1 MKGLQF
7 SVAGVPT
14 RIEPLF
20 FVVMGLFGLA
30 GGRTGWLI
38 VEWLVVAGVSI
49 LVHEMG
55 HALAFRRFGAQPEI
69 VLHGFGGATTG
80 AAQPPKRSMAVS
92 AAGPAIGF
100 TVGFAVLLVA
110 RAVTPS
116 DSELLETVISDLVF
130 VNIVWG
136 VFNVLPILP
145 LDGGNIVAAF
155 FELTTGDT
163 THRAARVISVAAAA
177 ALAVA
182 GLALGQPYVAMV
194 AALFGAQNFR
204 SLSADRDEPAFRR
217 LNEASR
223 ELAQGRFREAADV
236 AREVAGGRPSPRVQT
251 LALELV
257 AWSHLAAGRPEDAEK
272 ALAPLGGGVSTS
284 QLVRSM
290 VELANGRPAPG
301 LARGFASSDDL
312 LSVAVASRLV
322 VAAGRLDQLRTDL
335 GAMSSDQ
342 AIAGLRALQLG
353 LHQGGRHTDSACT
366 GALLFEH
373 LPDPLVAYNT
383 ACSWAVAGA
392 PEEALAWLGKAVA
405 KGFRNTELLDGD
417 ANFDTLRTTDGFLA
431 LRAWMEA
438 GPAESDTSTDTGA
451 P

>member
-7 SVAGVPT
+7 TVAGVPT

-30 GGRTGWLI
+30 GGRTGWYI
-38 VEWLVVAGVSI
+38 AEWLLVAGVSI

-55 HALAFRRFGAQPEI
+55 HALTFRRFGASPEI

-80 AAQPPKRSMAVS
+80 AAQPPMRSMAVS
-92 AAGPAIGF
+92 AAGPA
-100 TVGFAVLLVA
+100 VGFVVGIAALLVA
-110 RAVTPS
+110 RAVTPT
-116 DSELLETVISDLVF
+116 DSELVEIVISDLVF

-136 VFNVLPILP
+136 VFNLLPILP

-155 FELTTGDT
+155 FEKATGDT
-163 THRAARVISVAAAA
+163 TQRVARIISVVTAV
-177 ALAVA
+177 ALALA

-194 AALFGAQNFR
+194 AGLFGAQNFR
-204 SLSADRDEPAFRR
+204 SLGADRDEPALRR
-217 LNEASR
+217 LAEAGR
-223 ELAQGRFREAADV
+223 ELAQGRFREAADL
-236 AREVAGGRPSPRVQT
+236 AREVAAGRPSPRVRT
-251 LALELV
+251 LAMELL
-257 AWSHLAAGRPEDAEK
+257 AWSHLAAGRPEEAER

-322 VAAGRLDQLRTDL
+322 VDAGHLDQLRTDL
-335 GAMSSDQ
+335 GAMPTDQ
-342 AIAGLRALQLG
+342 AVAGLRALQIG
-353 LHQGGRHTDSACT
+353 LHQGGCYTDSAHT
-366 GALLFEH
+366 GALLFDY
-373 LPDPLVAYNT
+373 LPEALVAYNT
-383 ACSWAVAGA
+383 ACSWSVAGDG
-392 PEEALAWLGKAVA
+392 EEALAWLGKAVS

-417 ANFDTLRTTDGFLA
+417 SNFDTLRDTDGFQA
-431 LRAWMEA
+431 LRTWMES
-438 GPAESDTSTDTGA
+438 GPAEEDTSSDTGTA
-451 P
+451 

>member
-1 MKGLQF
+1 VKGLQF

-14 RIEPLF
+14 RIDPLF
-20 FVVMGLFGLA
+20 FVVMGMFGLA
-30 GGRTGWLI
+30 GGREGWYIL
-38 VEWLVVAGVSI
+38 EWVVVAGVSI

-69 VLHGFGGATTG
+69 VLHGFGGVTTG

-92 AAGPAIGF
+92 VAGPAVGF
-100 TVGFAVLLVA
+100 AVGFAVLLAA
-110 RAVTPS
+110 RAVTPGDS
-116 DSELLETVISDLVF
+116 DLLEIVISDLVF

-136 VFNVLPILP
+136 VFNLLPILP

-155 FELTTGDT
+155 LEQATGDT
-163 THRAARVISVAAAA
+163 SQRAARIISVVTAA

-194 AALFGAQNFR
+194 ALLFGAQNLR
-204 SLSADRDEPAFRR
+204 SLGADRDQPAYRR
-217 LNEASR
+217 LGEAGR
-223 ELAQGRFREAADV
+223 ELAQGRFREAADL
-236 AREVAGGRPSPRVQT
+236 AREVAAGRPSPRVQT
-251 LALELV
+251 MAIELLA
-257 AWSHLAAGRPEDAEK
+257 WTHLAAGRPQEAEK
-272 ALAPLGGGVSTS
+272 ALVPLGGGVSTS

-301 LARGFASSDDL
+301 LGGGFASSDDL
-312 LSVAVASRLV
+312 LAVAVASRLV
-322 VAAGRLDQLRTDL
+322 VDAGALDQLRTDL
-335 GAMSSDQ
+335 GSMSSDQ

-353 LHQGGRHTDSACT
+353 LHQAGRYTDSACT

-373 LPDPLVAYNT
+373 LPDPLVAYNA
-383 ACSWAVAGA
+383 ACSWALADA

-417 ANFDTLRTTDGFLA
+417 ANFDTIRTTDGFQA
-431 LRAWMEA
+431 LRSWIEA
-438 GPAESDTSTDTGA
+438 GPAEEDTSSDAGA
-451 P
+451 